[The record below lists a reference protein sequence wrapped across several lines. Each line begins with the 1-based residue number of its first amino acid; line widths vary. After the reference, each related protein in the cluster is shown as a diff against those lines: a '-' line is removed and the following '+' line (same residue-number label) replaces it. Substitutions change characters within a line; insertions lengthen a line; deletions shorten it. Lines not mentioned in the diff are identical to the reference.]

1 MKLLG
6 MFFVNY
12 DEKDKKYKFC
22 FIEKKVVCVFKLV
35 L

>member
-1 MKLLG
+1 MKLLR

-12 DEKDKKYKFC
+12 DENDKRYKFC
-22 FIEKKVVCVFKLV
+22 LKEKKVVCVFKLV